1 MQFCPSTTRFVHNLA
16 TPHTESMVSALLAAA
31 AVLALLTLAPGPD
44 MAIVTQAS
52 LTGGTSSGFRVAV
65 GIISG
70 LLVWG
75 LLTVMGLS
83 ALLAAS
89 SEAYT
94 AVKLAG
100 AAYLIY
106 LGARALWGSRSSR
119 LPQSGATP
127 QSQKAGTWKTGFT
140 TNLLNPK
147 IAVFYTSLLPQLVPA
162 EWPTGPSLALL
173 VVIHAVISIAWLSAY
188 VLLLARAR
196 STFEKPRVRQALE
209 RVTGTVLLGFG
220 AKIALE
226 AR

>member
-1 MQFCPSTTRFVHNLA
+1 MI
-16 TPHTESMVSALLAAA
+16 SALLAAA
-31 AVLALLTLAPGPD
+31 AVLALLTLVPGPD
-44 MAIVTQAS
+44 MAVVTQAA
-52 LTGGTSSGFRVAV
+52 LTGGRSSGFRVAV

-75 LLTVMGLS
+75 LLTVLGLS

-89 SEAYT
+89 AEAYT

-106 LGARALWGSRSSR
+106 LGARALWGSRSSQLR
-119 LPQSGATP
+119 SVDAPRP
-127 QSQKAGTWKTGFT
+127 QKAGTWKTGFT

-162 EWPTGPSLALL
+162 GWPTGPSLALL
-173 VVIHAVISIAWLSAY
+173 VIIHAAISIAWLSAY
-188 VLLLARAR
+188 VVLLSRAR
-196 STFEKPRVRQALE
+196 STFEKPKVRQALE

>member
-1 MQFCPSTTRFVHNLA
+1 MI
-16 TPHTESMVSALLAAA
+16 SALLAAA
-31 AVLALLTLAPGPD
+31 AVLALLTLVPGPD
-44 MAIVTQAS
+44 MAVVTQAA
-52 LTGGTSSGFRVAV
+52 LTGGRSSGFRVAV

-75 LLTVMGLS
+75 LLTVLGLS

-89 SEAYT
+89 AEAYT

-106 LGARALWGSRSSR
+106 LGARALWGSRSSQLR
-119 LPQSGATP
+119 SIDAPR
-127 QSQKAGTWKTGFT
+127 SQKAGTWKTGFT

-162 EWPTGPSLALL
+162 GWPTGPSLALL
-173 VVIHAVISIAWLSAY
+173 VLIHAAISIAWLSAY
-188 VLLLARAR
+188 VVLLSRAR
-196 STFEKPRVRQALE
+196 STFEKPKVRQALE

>member
-1 MQFCPSTTRFVHNLA
+1 MI
-16 TPHTESMVSALLAAA
+16 SALLAAA
-31 AVLALLTLAPGPD
+31 AVLALLTLVPGPD
-44 MAIVTQAS
+44 MAVVTQAA
-52 LTGGTSSGFRVAV
+52 LTGGRSSGFRVAV

-70 LLVWG
+70 LRVWG
-75 LLTVMGLS
+75 LLTVLGLS

-89 SEAYT
+89 AEAYT

-106 LGARALWGSRSSR
+106 LGARALWGSRSSQLR
-119 LPQSGATP
+119 SVDAPR
-127 QSQKAGTWKTGFT
+127 SQKAGTWKTGFT

-162 EWPTGPSLALL
+162 GWPTGPSLALL
-173 VVIHAVISIAWLSAY
+173 VIIHAAISIAWLSAY
-188 VLLLARAR
+188 VVLLSRAR
-196 STFEKPRVRQALE
+196 STFEKPKVRQALE